1 MTMRK
6 FVKILHT
13 IAGLGFGGGMAA
25 YIFILLAAPEI
36 TDISQ
41 HLVLR
46 TSLAF
51 VAKWL
56 VLPSM
61 IIAIVSGLIAMIVH
75 HPFMNAPW
83 VWAKALSGLL
93 IFEATLASVDA
104 PAQAAKRA
112 AIAASNGEIGSVEM
126 ASLIRDEWTAW
137 WILLALAVLNVIIG
151 IWRPRF
157 GIRRSPDS

>member
-1 MTMRK
+1 MRK
-6 FVKILHT
+6 FVKILHSVT
-13 IAGLGFGGGMAA
+13 ALGFGGGMAA

-61 IIAIVSGLIAMIVH
+61 ILVIVTGLVSMIVH

-83 VWAKALSGLL
+83 VWAKTLSGLL
-93 IFEATLASVDA
+93 IFEATLASLDA

-112 AIAASNGEIGSVEM
+112 AIRAANGELSAAEL
-126 ASLIRDEWTAW
+126 APLIRDEWTAW
-137 WILLALAVLNVIIG
+137 WILLALAVLNVVIG
-151 IWRPRF
+151 VWRPRF
-157 GIRRSPDS
+157 GLRRSAD